1 MRITYRHV
9 RRVQFTKVSNQ
20 AAADQ
25 GTYFLEAELVDLR

>member
-1 MRITYRHV
+1 MRTTYRHV
-9 RRVQFTKVSNQ
+9 RRVEFAKVSDQ